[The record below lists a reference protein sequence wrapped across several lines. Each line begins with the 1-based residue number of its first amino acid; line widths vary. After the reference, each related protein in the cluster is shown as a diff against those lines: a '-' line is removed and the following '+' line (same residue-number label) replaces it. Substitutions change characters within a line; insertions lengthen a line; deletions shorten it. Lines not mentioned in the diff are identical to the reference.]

1 MKSKSSKKN
10 RSNEKKK
17 TQKLKINKNLSKE
30 DNKIL
35 EINDHTKHENNE
47 ENEIKKEE
55 KEEDKN
61 IIKPREDFL
70 KKKINDMKIN
80 KNILNGVSNG
90 LNQQLKYIEDDIDDN
105 QILITEVSKNL
116 NNLIKND
123 NNNNNKNNQLN
134 LIEKKNY
141 LHIIKEL
148 NKNKL
153 SLEKNLLKLEE
164 SEKLLNNEL
173 YSSLDKQKNL
183 IDENIKE
190 EKLKNIKKKKQVIN
204 ERISNINLELNSLIS
219 KDFINNKETILKK
232 YIENFE
238 KDKENAEKKIKE
250 FKKQSEKLKI
260 KYDNDINKI
269 IDKRNKDFENKE
281 EQILLEKNDYL
292 KKLKE
297 KEKELRLK
305 RKEKNNEIINKYK
318 SFKTEKTKSLKNYF
332 FIKSEDKFQL
342 KENILL
348 KKEKNK
354 RKEHMR
360 HITSEEIKEFSDKFE
375 KFKNEKNIENNEK
388 IKLLQKDW
396 NNRKKLL
403 PKFVSNFQKNY
414 DNENKINN
422 FIEKENNK
430 KKLLE
435 IKKDF
440 CDKLQIPQINEHLK
454 SLREEKIKNLTDRY
468 SYDKNYSSNNIKNL
482 NKKLLLKLNENKN
495 NYKWEIKNNEEI
507 KKEILLKNEIKKNL
521 IKKPK
526 KINLSQHIIHPKK
539 NKSEL
544 PIKKIDY
551 LTEFRNKTI
560 ENEELKEIKINTKK
574 WEKLLKNEDQ
584 NIITN
589 INIVKN
595 KADLLEEKALREQQ
609 LLKMN
614 GGIKNNPILGQK
626 VSNYLIDSIEAKLS
640 ILKKFAEINHE
651 ENN

>member
-10 RSNEKKK
+10 RSIEKKK
-17 TQKLKINKNLSKE
+17 SQKLKLNKNHSKDE
-30 DNKIL
+30 NKIL
-35 EINDHTKHENNE
+35 EINDHTMHDNHE

-55 KEEDKN
+55 KEEEDKN

-116 NNLIKND
+116 KNLIKND
-123 NNNNNKNNQLN
+123 NNNKNIQLN

-141 LHIIKEL
+141 LHTIKEL

-190 EKLKNIKKKKQVIN
+190 EKLKNIKKKKQEIN
-204 ERISNINLELNSLIS
+204 ERISNINLQLNSLIS
-219 KDFINNKETILKK
+219 KDFINNKETIIKK

-238 KDKENAEKKIKE
+238 KDKENAEKKIKK

-269 IDKRNKDFENKE
+269 IEKRNKEFETKE

-292 KKLKE
+292 KKIKE
-297 KEKELRLK
+297 KDKELRLK
-305 RKEKNNEIINKYK
+305 RKEKNNELINKYK
-318 SFKTEKTKSLKNYF
+318 SFKSEKTKSLKNYF

-342 KENILL
+342 KENNLL
-348 KKEKNK
+348 TKEKNK

-422 FIEKENNK
+422 YIEKENNK

-440 CDKLQIPQINEHLK
+440 CDNLQIPQINEHLK
-454 SLREEKIKNLTDRY
+454 YLREEKIKNLTDRY

-482 NKKLLLKLNENKN
+482 NKKLLLNLNENN
-495 NYKWEIKNNEEI
+495 NKYKWEIKNNEEI

-539 NKSEL
+539 NNSEL

-551 LTEFRNKTI
+551 LTELRNKTI
-560 ENEELKEIKINTKK
+560 ETEELKENKINIKK
-574 WEKLLKNEDQ
+574 WEKLLKNDDQ

-640 ILKKFAEINHE
+640 ILKKFAEINNE
-651 ENN
+651 END